1 MNVHTYKTIA
11 LCSTAWFIGLSVS
24 AAQQTIQ
31 IQVPDLQITANK
43 LENGD
48 GDLYG
53 LGDWHCTVSAR
64 LESDT
69 LVIDSYII
77 FKENNNDFT
86 TIKGKK
92 QQRIVV
98 PELAGCYRCGPSL
111 RSSEGAV
118 KGPNIGARG
127 FRWFA
132 GQGIIRRAS
141 IRTDT
146 FGDDAGHV
154 GGTLQFAPIQVTL
167 DCGYAISETHLLP
180 QIIHSQVIRH

>member
-1 MNVHTYKTIA
+1 MNICKAVA
-11 LCSTAWFIGLSVS
+11 LCLIAWFINLSTS

-31 IQVPDLQITANK
+31 IHIPDQQITANK
-43 LENGD
+43 LEGGD

-53 LGDWHCTVSAR
+53 LGDWLCSVSVR
-64 LESDT
+64 LERDT
-69 LVIDSYII
+69 LVIDSYIL
-77 FKENNNDFT
+77 FKENANDFT

-98 PELAGCYRCGPSL
+98 PELAGCYRCGPML
-111 RSSEGAV
+111 HTSEGEV

-127 FRWFA
+127 FRWFV

-146 FGDDAGHV
+146 FGEDTGHV
-154 GGTLQFAPIQVTL
+154 GGTIQFVPIQVSL
-167 DCGYAISETHLLP
+167 DCGYASATKTPSAATNYP
-180 QIIHSQVIRH
+180 QPGR